1 MPIEKG
7 NQAFPREEYLRRL
20 QAVKGK
26 MAERGVERLIVTQPS
41 NITYLSGYTALSAY
55 VPQALVVSAE
65 IEEPVF
71 ILRRSDAPAALYQ
84 CFFSRSNTI
93 GYPETL
99 VGSPDHDGYDF
110 VIDHLL
116 EAGGENSSVGLE
128 VNHLSAQDVQKF
140 HRRLSSASIVDCSDL
155 VTWTRLIK
163 SDLEIT
169 YMREAATIA
178 DAAMAR
184 AIEFIRPGVREADAA
199 AEILAALARGVNGK
213 AGTMV
218 PTINMCTSPLTGT
231 PHIAW
236 SDGEFQHGSQ
246 VNLELGGTRFGY
258 TAALMR
264 TMIIGEPSDRLKR
277 MHEAEVAGLEAALA
291 AARPGNTCH
300 DVANAFYTELKKFRF
315 EKDSRCG
322 YPIGIDWLEP
332 SASLQLGD
340 QTLLERNMTFH
351 LMLGNWVDEDFG
363 YVISESFRVTGST
376 AEVLTT
382 TPRSLFQI

>member
-1 MPIEKG
+1 
-7 NQAFPREEYLRRL
+7 
-20 QAVKGK
+20 
-26 MAERGVERLIVTQPS
+26 
-41 NITYLSGYTALSAY
+41 
-55 VPQALVVSAE
+55 
-65 IEEPVF
+65 
-71 ILRRSDAPAALYQ
+71 
-84 CFFSRSNTI
+84 
-93 GYPETL
+93 
-99 VGSPDHDGYDF
+99 
-110 VIDHLL
+110 
-116 EAGGENSSVGLE
+116 
-128 VNHLSAQDVQKF
+128 
-140 HRRLSSASIVDCSDL
+140 
-155 VTWTRLIK
+155 
-163 SDLEIT
+163 
-169 YMREAATIA
+169 
-178 DAAMAR
+178 
-184 AIEFIRPGVREADAA
+184 
-199 AEILAALARGVNGK
+199 
-213 AGTMV
+213 
-218 PTINMCTSPLTGT
+218 
-231 PHIAW
+231 
-236 SDGEFQHGSQ
+236 
-246 VNLELGGTRFGY
+246 
-258 TAALMR
+258 MR